1 MIEKRMEQ
9 KYLMNRAKCSKF
21 LLDNKKQLI
30 PIYEEREVKSLYFD
44 THDFNLYFDSLNKDY
59 DKFKIRFRT
68 YNNSDV
74 ISKEIKFSANTGKYK
89 ITKPTSYKSLSSI
102 PNFYYRNIR
111 LQPSLEV
118 KYKRNYYEFRGN
130 RLTVDSNIL
139 FSKPKNDNLQY
150 ELQDLY
156 VFELKNLDA
165 SKNQFFSTNP
175 IFHSVTFSKYEE
187 GIKKIYK
194 F

>member
-1 MIEKRMEQ
+1 
-9 KYLMNRAKCSKF
+9 MNLAKCSKF
-21 LLDNKKQLI
+21 LLDNKKQLMQ
-30 PIYEEREVKSLYFD
+30 IYEEREVKSLYFD
-44 THDFNLYFDSLNKDY
+44 TDDFNLYFDSLNKDY

-139 FSKPKNDNLQY
+139 FLNLRMII
-150 ELQDLY
+150 
-156 VFELKNLDA
+156 LKL
-165 SKNQFFSTNP
+165 
-175 IFHSVTFSKYEE
+175 KY
-187 GIKKIYK
+187 IQILK
-194 F
+194 FVL